1 MCVSKD
7 RFLELCDLFPQTKSN
22 LVRKSLDRRKKF
34 IEAKNCNS
42 KKYWKLR
49 GLPQFEKRPYK
60 QRNDCDEYVL
70 DQVTSGVKSMQ
81 QIMGEYPYMDKLIKG
96 GDEHYMTDEE
106 GPKEDE
112 LQEDIKIYLEKL
124 NSKIGILTDAIKSAE
139 YTIGI
144 QTDPKK
150 IDEVV

>member
-1 MCVSKD
+1 
-7 RFLELCDLFPQTKSN
+7 
-22 LVRKSLDRRKKF
+22 
-34 IEAKNCNS
+34 
-42 KKYWKLR
+42 
-49 GLPQFEKRPYK
+49 
-60 QRNDCDEYVL
+60 
-70 DQVTSGVKSMQ
+70 MQ